1 MRKTCGAI
9 ILALAYVTSAGAE
22 YEAGQRAW
30 DAGQRDEAIAEW
42 RAGADAGE
50 AKSMLALGRLYLQ
63 GLGVP
68 QNYIRAHM
76 WFNLAASQGEAA
88 AMTERDA
95 LAAKLA
101 PEALA
106 EAQNLA
112 LAWQPGSGQTWAST
126 ATARINK
133 GVEIGQVFRDCPT
146 CPQLVVVPA
155 GSYMMG
161 SPAHEEGRSDVE
173 GPVHRV
179 TIAEP
184 FAVGVYEVTFGEWDA
199 CASGGGC
206 RNVLYDA
213 GWGRGRRPVIHVSW
227 QGARDYV
234 EWLSWQTGKTYRLL
248 SEAEWEYVARAGTQ
262 TSRYWGESEAGQC
275 QHENGADQ
283 TLRRNNDD
291 VDWVSFATC
300 DDGHSW
306 TAPVGSYRANRFRLY
321 DVLGNVF
328 EWVQDCWNDS
338 YVDAPSDGR
347 VWESGDCS
355 SRVVRGGTW
364 ERDPSVL
371 RSAAR
376 GRVPTNMVGP
386 TSDSVL
392 PGRSLNSCVFISLLQ
407 GSRGF

>member
-9 ILALAYVTSAGAE
+9 ILALVCSAPAGAE

-30 DAGQRDEAIAEW
+30 EAGRRDEAITEW
-42 RAGADAGE
+42 RAGADADE

-76 WFNLAASQGEAA
+76 WFNLAASRGEAA

-101 PEALA
+101 PAALA

-126 ATARINK
+126 ATAGLNEE
-133 GVEIGQVFRDCPT
+133 VEIGKVFRDCPA

-161 SPAHEEGRSDVE
+161 APASELYSHSRER
-173 GPVHRV
+173 PVHRV

-184 FAVGVYEVTFGEWDA
+184 FAVGVYEVTFAEWDA
-199 CASGGGC
+199 CVSGGGC
-206 RNVLYDA
+206 EKPPRDE
-213 GWGRGRRPVIHVSW
+213 GWGRGRRPVIYVSW
-227 QGARDYV
+227 QAARDYV

-262 TSRYWGESEAGQC
+262 TARYWGESEAGQC

-283 TLRRNNDD
+283 TWRRNNEN
-291 VDWVSFATC
+291 VDWVWSAPC

-306 TAPVGSYRANRFRLY
+306 TAPVGSYRANKFRLY

-338 YVDAPSDGR
+338 YAGAPSDER

-355 SRVVRGGTW
+355 YRVVRGGAF
-364 ERDPSVL
+364 ERGPNVL

-376 GRVPTNMVGP
+376 GAAPTKSLGG
-386 TSDSVL
+386 L
-392 PGRSLNSCVFISLLQ
+392 IGFRIARSLP
-407 GSRGF
+407 